1 MSGNCDISQLYQL
14 CQGGCHTISSDIV
27 CVGRVTSS
35 DSEGNFYRSMFV
47 EDSTAAVE
55 ILLGTYNIARFS
67 ELTGIPVNTLYG
79 YTKKNQY
86 RPNFENYV
94 TIMAL
99 GESGD
104 GQMKKQRKR
113 EE

>member
-1 MSGNCDISQLYQL
+1 MSGKKKDFVAVQKMLE
-14 CQGGCHTISSDIV
+14 T
-27 CVGRVTSS
+27 
-35 DSEGNFYRSMFV
+35 YRST
-47 EDSTAAVE
+47 STEELKQDVRKV
-55 ILLGTYNIARFS
+55 LSTYNIARFS

-113 EE
+113 EEQ

>member
-1 MSGNCDISQLYQL
+1 MDDKKKDFVVVQKMLEI
-14 CQGGCHTISSDIV
+14 
-27 CVGRVTSS
+27 
-35 DSEGNFYRSMFV
+35 YRSA
-47 EDSTAAVE
+47 STGEVKQDVRKV
-55 ILLGTYNIARFS
+55 LSTYNIARVS

-113 EE
+113 EEQ